1 MKRLVSIISVI
12 AAVIILGGCG
22 MNVQKVENT
31 SSNEASAV
39 SGYSSVASAKELT
52 IESTTEKSDKSA
64 ESSSSAANAQTKTSS
79 TPKSTNKTVST
90 KKTETTTYAPTKK
103 IDIKTEKNV
112 SECTV
117 LIECKTILNNYGKLK
132 ESKKEFVPNDGIILK
147 ETRITFKN
155 GETVF
160 DVLKRVCDENG
171 IQFESSYTPA
181 FGSYYVEGIGQIY
194 QKDCGTKSGWTYCVN
209 SVFPN
214 MGSSSYVLKNGDKVE
229 WHYTCD
235 NGADV
240 GA

>member
-12 AAVIILGGCG
+12 TAVIILGGCG
-22 MNVQKVENT
+22 MNVQKVQNT
-31 SSNEASAV
+31 SLNQVSSVSDLPDFSQKEQTVKTEKSTEKTDESASAV
-39 SGYSSVASAKELT
+39 TDQK
-52 IESTTEKSDKSA
+52 
-64 ESSSSAANAQTKTSS
+64 TKTSAAKK
-79 TPKSTNKTVST
+79 TTDETKITKKSENTTSH
-90 KKTETTTYAPTKK
+90 KTETTSS
-103 IDIKTEKNV
+103 KTEKNTL
-112 SECTV
+112 ECTV
-117 LIECKTILNNYGKLK
+117 LIECGTILNNYGKLK
-132 ESKKEFVPNDGIILK
+132 ESKKEFVPKDGVILK
-147 ETRITFKN
+147 ETRVAFKN

-160 DVLKRVCDENG
+160 DVLKRVCDENK
-171 IQFESSYTPA
+171 IQLESSFTPA

-214 MGSSSYVLKNGDKVE
+214 VGSSSYVLKNGDKVE